1 MLRAHEARVVTVGDG
16 RTDVLVVAAAAPDL
30 VGLRG
35 HLGDSL
41 EGTVRGLVVRSKM
54 VGFGPAMAGATTAR
68 GIAALSPRAVVLVG
82 TCGVYPGL
90 PQYQP
95 HDIVVSSRVI
105 ALDHGVLQGG
115 AEWPTPMMTTFEPS
129 ASMVAA
135 LTANRHRTHA
145 APVAAPLAL
154 TRSDALASRV
164 TSATG
169 AHVENTDALGVAGA
183 ASGASVPFV
192 CVLGVSNIVGSTGR
206 SDWQQFQR
214 EAVTQAASAIIAWL
228 HTGAAGLPF
237 G

>member
-1 MLRAHEARVVTVGDG
+1 MLRAHEARVVTVSDG

-30 VGLRG
+30 VGLRA
-35 HLGDSL
+35 HLGETL
-41 EGTVRGLVVRSKM
+41 EGNVRGLVIRSKV
-54 VGFGPAMAGATTAR
+54 VGFGPGVAGATTAR
-68 GIAALSPRAVVLVG
+68 GVAALSPRALVLLG

-90 PQYQP
+90 SQYQP
-95 HDIVVSSRVI
+95 HDVLVASRVV
-105 ALDHGVLQGG
+105 ALDHAVIQGG
-115 AEWPTPMMTTFEPS
+115 AEWPTPMSTTFEAS
-129 ASMVAA
+129 APMVAA
-135 LTANRHRTHA
+135 LSTNRHRTHA
-145 APVAAPLAL
+145 APVASPLAL

-164 TSATG
+164 TQITG
-169 AHVENTDALGVAGA
+169 AHAENTDALGVAGA

-214 EAVTQAASAIIAWL
+214 EAVTQAASAIIAWI